1 MLSTLTSSLLT
12 LPRCCFDTHIEERLS
27 LYSKTFMSRTALTLI
42 SATPSAYARMN
53 YIALSLKGIPF
64 KVHNEIPWH
73 STTITPRYNPL
84 EQLPILLFPDNRP
97 PIYQSAHIQN
107 YIVEKYADRSPSLLP
122 GGIDDNLLA
131 KQIVALSVGSLD
143 ALVLFGW
150 ETRRK
155 QEQQNEMW
163 KSRQIRK
170 VSGAIKAYN
179 AYVEA
184 AGGKPHVLGDELT
197 IADIGIV
204 CALEAYKFT
213 QVEADWE
220 ETYPTLAK
228 YYAGLDK
235 LRIFQETK
243 PVMFNMNDD
252 EVV

>member
-1 MLSTLTSSLLT
+1 MYT
-12 LPRCCFDTHIEERLS
+12 
-27 LYSKTFMSRTALTLI
+27 KALTLI

-73 STTITPRYNPL
+73 SITITPRHNPL
-84 EQLPILLFPDNRP
+84 EQLPILLFPDGRP

-107 YIVEKYADRSPSLLP
+107 YIVEKYADRGPSLLP

-131 KQIVALSVGSLD
+131 KQIVALSVGSMD
-143 ALVLFGW
+143 ALVLSGW

-155 QEQQNEMW
+155 QEQQNEKW
-163 KSRQIRK
+163 KNRQIRK
-170 VSGAIKAYN
+170 VGGAIKAFN

-184 AGGKPHVLGDELT
+184 AGGRPHVLGEELT
-197 IADIGIV
+197 IADIGIM

-213 QVEADWE
+213 QVQADWDKA
-220 ETYPTLAK
+220 YPALAK

-235 LRIFQETK
+235 LRVFQETK
-243 PVMFNMNDD
+243 PVMFNINSD

>member
-1 MLSTLTSSLLT
+1 MYT
-12 LPRCCFDTHIEERLS
+12 
-27 LYSKTFMSRTALTLI
+27 KALTLI

-73 STTITPRYNPL
+73 SITITPRHNPL
-84 EQLPILLFPDNRP
+84 EQLPILLFPDGRP

-107 YIVEKYADRSPSLLP
+107 YIVEKYVDRGPSLLP

-131 KQIVALSVGSLD
+131 KQIVALSVGSMD
-143 ALVLFGW
+143 ALVSSGW

-155 QEQQNEMW
+155 QEQQNEKW
-163 KSRQIRK
+163 KNRQIRK
-170 VSGAIKAYN
+170 VGGAIKAFN

-184 AGGKPHVLGDELT
+184 AGGRPHVLGEELT
-197 IADIGIV
+197 IADIGIM

-213 QVEADWE
+213 QVQADWDKA
-220 ETYPTLAK
+220 YPALAK

-235 LRIFQETK
+235 LRVFQETK
-243 PVMFNMNDD
+243 PVMFNINSD

>member
-1 MLSTLTSSLLT
+1 MST
-12 LPRCCFDTHIEERLS
+12 
-27 LYSKTFMSRTALTLI
+27 KALTLI

-73 STTITPRYNPL
+73 PTTITPRHNPL
-84 EQLPILLFPDNRP
+84 EQLPILLFPDGRP

-107 YIVEKYADRSPSLLP
+107 YIVEKYGDRGPSLLP
-122 GGIDDNLLA
+122 GGIDENLLA
-131 KQIVALSVGSLD
+131 KQIVALSVGSMD

-150 ETRRK
+150 EARRK
-155 QEQQNEMW
+155 REQQNEKW
-163 KSRQIRK
+163 KNRQFRK
-170 VSGAIKAYN
+170 VSGAIKAFN

-184 AGGKPHVLGDELT
+184 AGGKPHVLGEELT
-197 IADIGIV
+197 IADIGIM

-213 QVEADWE
+213 QVQADWDK
-220 ETYPTLAK
+220 TYPTLAK

-235 LRIFQETK
+235 LEVFQETK
-243 PVMFNMNDD
+243 PVMFEMNSD

>member
-1 MLSTLTSSLLT
+1 MST
-12 LPRCCFDTHIEERLS
+12 
-27 LYSKTFMSRTALTLI
+27 KALTII

-73 STTITPRYNPL
+73 STTITPRHNPL
-84 EQLPILLFPDNRP
+84 EQLPILLFPDGRP

-107 YIVEKYADRSPSLLP
+107 YIVEKYADRGPSLLP
-122 GGIDDNLLA
+122 GGIDGNLLA
-131 KQIVALSVGSLD
+131 KQIVALSVGSMD

-150 ETRRK
+150 EARRK
-155 QEQQNEMW
+155 REQQNEKW
-163 KSRQIRK
+163 KNRQFRK
-170 VSGAIKAYN
+170 VSGAIKAFN

-184 AGGKPHVLGDELT
+184 AGDKPHVLGEELT
-197 IADIGIV
+197 IADIGIM

-213 QVEADWE
+213 QVQADWE
-220 ETYPTLAK
+220 KTYPTLAK

-235 LRIFQETK
+235 LEVFQETK
-243 PVMFNMNDD
+243 PVMFDVNSD

>member
-1 MLSTLTSSLLT
+1 MST
-12 LPRCCFDTHIEERLS
+12 
-27 LYSKTFMSRTALTLI
+27 KALTLI

-73 STTITPRYNPL
+73 STTITPRHNPL
-84 EQLPILLFPDNRP
+84 EQLPILLFPDGRP

-107 YIVEKYADRSPSLLP
+107 YIVEKYGDRGPSLLP
-122 GGIDDNLLA
+122 GGIDENLLA
-131 KQIVALSVGSLD
+131 KQIVALSVGSMD

-150 ETRRK
+150 EARRK
-155 QEQQNEMW
+155 REQQNEKW
-163 KSRQIRK
+163 KNRQFRK
-170 VSGAIKAYN
+170 VSGAIKAFN

-184 AGGKPHVLGDELT
+184 AGGKPHVLGEELT
-197 IADIGIV
+197 IADIGIM

-213 QVEADWE
+213 QVQADWDK
-220 ETYPTLAK
+220 TYPTLAK

-235 LRIFQETK
+235 LEVFQETK
-243 PVMFNMNDD
+243 PVMFEMKSD

>member
-1 MLSTLTSSLLT
+1 MST
-12 LPRCCFDTHIEERLS
+12 
-27 LYSKTFMSRTALTLI
+27 KALTII

-73 STTITPRYNPL
+73 STTITPRHNPL
-84 EQLPILLFPDNRP
+84 EQLPILLFPDGRP

-107 YIVEKYADRSPSLLP
+107 YIVEKYADRGPSLLP
-122 GGIDDNLLA
+122 GGIDGNLLA
-131 KQIVALSVGSLD
+131 KQIVALSVGSMD

-155 QEQQNEMW
+155 QEQQNEKW
-163 KSRQIRK
+163 KNRQFRK
-170 VSGAIKAYN
+170 VSGAIKAFN

-184 AGGKPHVLGDELT
+184 AGDKPHVLGEELT
-197 IADIGIV
+197 IADIGIM

-213 QVEADWE
+213 QVQADWDK
-220 ETYPTLAK
+220 TYPTLAK

-235 LRIFQETK
+235 LEVFQETK
-243 PVMFNMNDD
+243 PVMFEMKSD

>member
-1 MLSTLTSSLLT
+1 MST
-12 LPRCCFDTHIEERLS
+12 
-27 LYSKTFMSRTALTLI
+27 KALTII

-73 STTITPRYNPL
+73 STTITPRHNPL
-84 EQLPILLFPDNRP
+84 EQLPILLFPDGRP

-107 YIVEKYADRSPSLLP
+107 YIVEKYGDRGPSLLP
-122 GGIDDNLLA
+122 GGIDENLLA
-131 KQIVALSVGSLD
+131 KQIVALSVGSMD

-150 ETRRK
+150 EARRK
-155 QEQQNEMW
+155 REQQNEKW
-163 KSRQIRK
+163 KNRQFRK
-170 VSGAIKAYN
+170 VSGAIKAFN

-184 AGGKPHVLGDELT
+184 AGDKPHVLGEELT
-197 IADIGIV
+197 IADIGIM

-213 QVEADWE
+213 QVQADWE
-220 ETYPTLAK
+220 KTYPTLAK

-235 LRIFQETK
+235 LEVFQETK
-243 PVMFNMNDD
+243 PVMFDVNSD

>member
-1 MLSTLTSSLLT
+1 MST
-12 LPRCCFDTHIEERLS
+12 
-27 LYSKTFMSRTALTLI
+27 KALTLI

-73 STTITPRYNPL
+73 STTITPRHNPL
-84 EQLPILLFPDNRP
+84 EQLPILLFPDGRP
-97 PIYQSAHIQN
+97 PIYQSAHIQD
-107 YIVEKYADRSPSLLP
+107 YIVEKYADRGPSLLP

-131 KQIVALSVGSLD
+131 KQIVALSVGSMD
-143 ALVLFGW
+143 ALVLSGW

-155 QEQQNEMW
+155 QEQQNEKW
-163 KSRQIRK
+163 KNRQIRK
-170 VSGAIKAYN
+170 VGGAIKAFN

-184 AGGKPHVLGDELT
+184 AGGRPHVLGGELT
-197 IADIGIV
+197 IADIGIM

-213 QVEADWE
+213 QVQADWDKA
-220 ETYPTLAK
+220 YPALAK

-235 LRIFQETK
+235 LRVFQETK
-243 PVMFNMNDD
+243 PVMFNINSD

>member
-1 MLSTLTSSLLT
+1 
-12 LPRCCFDTHIEERLS
+12 
-27 LYSKTFMSRTALTLI
+27 MSEKALTLI

-53 YIALSLKGIPF
+53 CIALSLKKIPF
-64 KVHNEIPWH
+64 EVYNEIPSH
-73 STTITPRYNPL
+73 STTITPRHNPL
-84 EQLPILLFPDNRP
+84 EQLPILLFPDDRP

-107 YIVEKYADRSPSLLP
+107 YIVEKYADRGPSLLP
-122 GGIDDNLLA
+122 GGINDNLLA

-155 QEQQNEMW
+155 QEQQNEKW
-163 KSRQIRK
+163 KNRQIRK
-170 VSGAIKAYN
+170 VSGAVKAFN

-184 AGGKPHVLGDELT
+184 AAGKPHVLGEELT
-197 IADIGIV
+197 IADIGII

-213 QVEADWE
+213 QVQANWE
-220 ETYPTLAK
+220 KTYPGLAK

-243 PVMFNMNDD
+243 PVMFNMNSD

>member
-1 MLSTLTSSLLT
+1 MYT
-12 LPRCCFDTHIEERLS
+12 
-27 LYSKTFMSRTALTLI
+27 KALTLI

-73 STTITPRYNPL
+73 STTITPRHNPL
-84 EQLPILLFPDNRP
+84 EQLPILLFPDGRP
-97 PIYQSAHIQN
+97 PIYQSAHIQD
-107 YIVEKYADRSPSLLP
+107 YIVEKYADRGPSLLP

-131 KQIVALSVGSLD
+131 KQIVALSVGSMD
-143 ALVLFGW
+143 ALVLSGW

-155 QEQQNEMW
+155 QEQQNEKW
-163 KSRQIRK
+163 KNRQIRK
-170 VSGAIKAYN
+170 VGGAIKAFN

-184 AGGKPHVLGDELT
+184 AGGRPHVLGEELT
-197 IADIGIV
+197 IADIGIM

-213 QVEADWE
+213 QVQADWDKA
-220 ETYPTLAK
+220 YPALAK

-235 LRIFQETK
+235 LRVFQETK
-243 PVMFNMNDD
+243 PVMFNINSD